1 MNSNEQT
8 MATTVVCH
16 ENTFPNIPTQTTTI
30 PTETGPKQVKGGTFA
45 TADMELLKRA
55 LVHYKDM
62 LVQSEES
69 ERNASEELIKVANLL
84 HRIGR
89 IA

>member
-1 MNSNEQT
+1 MVMVKE
-8 MATTVVCH
+8 A
-16 ENTFPNIPTQTTTI
+16 
-30 PTETGPKQVKGGTFA
+30 KGGTFA

-55 LVHYKDM
+55 LHAYLDV
-62 LVQSEES
+62 LVRVEDS
-69 ERNASEELIKVANLL
+69 ERTPSGELARVANLL